1 MSRRALVLV
10 ALVAGLLVSSPGF
23 AAKHPVTVIA
33 FNGQPA
39 DSTDRRAMMQAFE
52 AAFDADSLALE
63 TRARGE
69 WRTAGAVA
77 NPFLRVDVAAPEAV
91 WTLDLSVRF
100 PPEARL
106 PKPRPRAGA
115 PAPGA
120 RRTSYQAS
128 RGLVLVVAVMPP
140 LDGRETVRPL
150 PQRFEVYFPNARA
163 VAAPSAKLPGGAYD
177 FPYADAG
184 RVIAAAALETL
195 LQAKGELN
203 ADQRAA
209 LSPAVRFHE

>member
-1 MSRRALVLV
+1 MSRRLVASLAFVLGLVLS
-10 ALVAGLLVSSPGF
+10 APAH
-23 AAKHPVTVIA
+23 AARVPVLVIA

-39 DSTDRRAMMQAFE
+39 DSTDRQAVLQAFE
-52 AAFDADSLALE
+52 AALDADSLALE
-63 TRARGE
+63 GRDAQGWHAAR
-69 WRTAGAVA
+69 AVA
-77 NPFLRVDVAAPEAV
+77 NPFRRVDVAAPEAA

-106 PKPRPRAGA
+106 PKPRPRSGA
-115 PAPGA
+115 PAPA
-120 RRTSYQAS
+120 TRRTTFQAS
-128 RGLVLVVAVMPP
+128 RGLVVVAAVMPP

-150 PQRFEVYFPNARA
+150 PQRFEMYFPTARTVA
-163 VAAPSAKLPGGAYD
+163 VPSAKLPGGAYD

-195 LQAKGELN
+195 LAAKGDLN

-209 LSPAVRFHE
+209 LAPAVRMND

>member
-1 MSRRALVLV
+1 MTRRVLRSV
-10 ALVAGLLVSSPGF
+10 ALLAGLLASSPGF
-23 AAKHPVTVIA
+23 AARSPVTVIA

-39 DSTDRRAMMQAFE
+39 DSTDRRTLMQAFE
-52 AAFDADSLALE
+52 AAFDADSLAIE
-63 TRARGE
+63 SRARGD
-69 WRTAGAVA
+69 WRGTGAVA
-77 NPFLRVDVAAPEAV
+77 NPFLRVDIAAPEAA

-115 PAPGA
+115 TSPSA

-128 RGLVLVVAVMPP
+128 RGLVVVVAVMPP

-195 LQAKGELN
+195 LQAKGDLN

-209 LSPAVRFHE
+209 LTPAVRFHD

>member
-1 MSRRALVLV
+1 MSRRHVASLALVLG
-10 ALVAGLLVSSPGF
+10 LVLTAPAQAGRV
-23 AAKHPVTVIA
+23 PVLVIA

-39 DSTDRRAMMQAFE
+39 DSTDRQAVMQAFE
-52 AAFDADSLALE
+52 TALDADSLAIE
-63 TRARGE
+63 ARGSQD
-69 WRTAGAVA
+69 WRAAGAVA
-77 NPFLRVDVAAPEAV
+77 NPFRRVDVAAPESA

-106 PKPRPRAGA
+106 PKPRPRSGA
-115 PAPGA
+115 PAPAG
-120 RRTSYQAS
+120 RRTTFQAS
-128 RGLVLVVAVMPP
+128 RGLIVVAAVMPP

-163 VAAPSAKLPGGAYD
+163 VAAPSARLPGGAYD

-195 LQAKGELN
+195 LAAKGELN

-209 LSPAVRFHE
+209 LGPAVRFKE